1 MSLDFLYLDEP
12 DMIKAGV
19 MDMKRCVQSMDD
31 MFQVMGQKD
40 YIMGSPSENH
50 HGMMLWFPEE
60 KRSEK
65 MPVAGPDRRF
75 MAMPAYVG
83 GRFNVCG
90 NKWYGSNIENQKKGL
105 PRSILT
111 VMLNDPETGA
121 PLALMSANLLSSI
134 RTGAIPGV
142 ATKYLQR
149 KGASVLGIIGT
160 GVISRSCILA
170 IKETMTDLA
179 EVRAYD
185 LFPEKAAKF
194 AEEMGKE
201 IGVKITPVAEMKDA
215 VEGCDVVSVA
225 ASGLK
230 PVDID
235 DAWIKPGAVIICTG
249 AAMFSKEA
257 LLQHNVVFDNWKMHK
272 DWLDELRDEPER
284 LLGVNAGHPSA
295 KLLLMVA
302 RGEVDPNHMVSFGD
316 VLAKPE
322 ELGRKSDKD
331 VFIFLTGGMG
341 TEDVAW
347 GYDVYTRAKELGLG
361 TKLSLWEKPHWA

>member
-111 VMLNDPETGA
+111 VMLNDPDTGA

-201 IGVKITPVAEMKDA
+201 IGVKITPVTEMKGA

-230 PVDID
+230 PVEIEDE
-235 DAWIKPGAVIICTG
+235 WIKPGAVIICTG

-347 GYDVYTRAKELGLG
+347 GYDVYTRAKEMGLG
-361 TKLSLWEKPHWA
+361 KTLSLWDKPHWA

>member
-111 VMLNDPETGA
+111 VMLNDPDTGA

-201 IGVKITPVAEMKDA
+201 IGVKITPVAGMKDA

-361 TKLSLWEKPHWA
+361 KTLSLWEKPHWA

>member
-1 MSLDFLYLDEP
+1 MSLKFLYLNEP

-19 MDMKRCVQSMDD
+19 LDMKKCVQSMDD
-31 MFQVMGQKD
+31 MFQVMGRGD
-40 YIMGSPSENH
+40 YLMGSPSENH

-60 KRSEK
+60 KRSEN
-65 MPVAGPDRRF
+65 MPLAGPDRRF

-83 GRFNVCG
+83 GRFHVCG
-90 NKWYGSNIENQKKGL
+90 NKWYGSNVENQKKGL

-111 VMLNDPETGA
+111 VMLNDPDTGA
-121 PLALMSANLLSSI
+121 PLALMSANLLSSM

-142 ATKYLQR
+142 AVKYLQR

-170 IKETMTDLA
+170 IKETMPELKK
-179 EVRAYD
+179 VRAYD
-185 LFPEKAAKF
+185 LFPEKAEAF
-194 AEEMGKE
+194 AREMGE
-201 IGVKITPVAEMKDA
+201 QIGVDITPVRDMKDA
-215 VEGCDVVSVA
+215 VCGCDVVSVA

-230 PVDID
+230 PVEIPDE
-235 DAWIKPGAVIICTG
+235 WITPGTLIVCTG

-257 LLQHNVVFDNWKMHK
+257 LLKHNVVFDNWKMHK
-272 DWLDELRDEPER
+272 DWLDELREDPQR

-302 RGEVDPNHMVSFGD
+302 RGEVDAGHMISFGD
-316 VLAKPE
+316 VLANPE
-322 ELGRKSDKD
+322 TLGRRSDED

-341 TEDVAW
+341 TEDTAW
-347 GYDVYTRAKELGLG
+347 GYDVYQEALRQGIGQEL
-361 TKLSLWEKPHWA
+361 TLWDKPHWA

>member
-19 MDMKRCVQSMDD
+19 LDMKKCVQSMDD

-111 VMLNDPETGA
+111 VMLNDAETGA

-149 KGASVLGIIGT
+149 EGASVLGIIGT
-160 GVISRSCILA
+160 GVVSRSCILA
-170 IKETMTDLA
+170 IKETM
-179 EVRAYD
+179 
-185 LFPEKAAKF
+185 KALNF
-194 AEEMGKE
+194 LV
-201 IGVKITPVAEMKDA
+201 IVKHISTTIVQKKN
-215 VEGCDVVSVA
+215 G
-225 ASGLK
+225 
-230 PVDID
+230 
-235 DAWIKPGAVIICTG
+235 
-249 AAMFSKEA
+249 FSK
-257 LLQHNVVFDNWKMHK
+257 V
-272 DWLDELRDEPER
+272 P
-284 LLGVNAGHPSA
+284 
-295 KLLLMVA
+295 
-302 RGEVDPNHMVSFGD
+302 
-316 VLAKPE
+316 
-322 ELGRKSDKD
+322 
-331 VFIFLTGGMG
+331 FIFLSKIFQ
-341 TEDVAW
+341 
-347 GYDVYTRAKELGLG
+347 VYFRNFNQLNFGNLLVVERAVKGVVTVSPVPLNAVVDGRLVPPVGSPLDNAVNGVVEV
-361 TKLSLWEKPHWA
+361 KIFQFLSPVV

>member
-111 VMLNDPETGA
+111 VMLNDPDTGA

-201 IGVKITPVAEMKDA
+201 IGVQITPVATMQEA

-230 PVDID
+230 PVEID

-272 DWLDELRDEPER
+272 DWLDELRDDPER

-361 TKLSLWEKPHWA
+361 KTLSLWDKPHWA

>member
-19 MDMKRCVQSMDD
+19 LDMKKCVQSMDD

-111 VMLNDPETGA
+111 VMLNDAETGA

-149 KGASVLGIIGT
+149 EGASVLGIIGT
-160 GVISRSCILA
+160 GVVSRSCILA
-170 IKETMTDLA
+170 IKETMKDLK

-185 LFPEKAAKF
+185 LFFDKAEKF
-194 AEEMGKE
+194 AKEMGEE
-201 IGVKITPVAEMKDA
+201 IGIEITPVKTMKEA
-215 VEGCDVVSVA
+215 VDGCDIVSVA

-230 PVDID
+230 PVDIED
-235 DAWIKPGAVIICTG
+235 EWIKPGAVIICTG

-257 LLQHNVVFDNWKMHK
+257 LLKHNVVFDNWKMHK
-272 DWLDELRDEPER
+272 DWLDELRDDPER

-302 RGEVDPNHMVSFGD
+302 HGEVDPNHMISFGD
-316 VLAKPE
+316 VLADQAN
-322 ELGRKSDKD
+322 LGRKSDKD

-347 GYDVYTRAKELGLG
+347 GFDVYTRAKELGLG
-361 TKLSLWEKPHWA
+361 KTLTLWDKPHWA